1 LPELSSPD
9 TPIRMPSLLLLG
21 IASGLSPFG
30 MTMVVPAL
38 NNIAEEFQADSS
50 MVQFVI
56 SAYLFGL
63 ATAQPVS
70 GYLCD
75 RFGRRPVMLSG
86 FALFVIASIACAV
99 TTSLNQLILLRFFQ
113 AVGVSVGTVAS
124 RAIVRDTRDVNQ
136 AAEAISYIVAAMGV
150 APIIA
155 PMIGG
160 WLSAVAGHQGIF
172 LMTAAIGVFVLI
184 GMYRKLPETLSANI
198 EPPKWH
204 DWINSYKYLLRSG
217 PFLGYTLIFGFI
229 QGSFFAFLAVGASL
243 FESTFGMQAEKFG
256 LIWGAMAIAY
266 VGGATAAGRITRII
280 GTDRVLK
287 YGIWMTLFTGWL
299 LFVLIFTAGVSIASV
314 LVPMF
319 LLMAVSGSVAPAA
332 LAGAVNRHPKI
343 AGTSSGLSSA
353 LGIGVGGI
361 FTIISGVIYTGNFT
375 TIALLMAIST
385 TLATASWL
393 LVRGN
398 EKSHR

>member
-1 LPELSSPD
+1 
-9 TPIRMPSLLLLG
+9 
-21 IASGLSPFG
+21 
-30 MTMVVPAL
+30 
-38 NNIAEEFQADSS
+38 
-50 MVQFVI
+50 VI
-56 SAYLFGL
+56 SAYLLGL
-63 ATAQPVS
+63 AAAQPVS

-86 FALFVIASIACAV
+86 FTLFVAASIACAV
-99 TTSLNQLILLRFFQ
+99 TTSLNQLILLRFLQ

-172 LMTAAIGVFVLI
+172 LMTAVIGAFVLV
-184 GMYRKLPETLSANI
+184 GMHNKLPETLDTDR
-198 EPPKWH
+198 EPPKWR
-204 DWINSYKYLLRSG
+204 DWLDNYKYLLRSG

-229 QGSFFAFLAVGASL
+229 QGSFFAFRAVGASL
-243 FESTFGMQAEKFG
+243 FASSFDMQAKTFG
-256 LIWGAMAIAY
+256 LVWGAMAISY

-287 YGIWMTLFTGWL
+287 YGIWMTLFAGWF
-299 LFVLIFTAGVSIASV
+299 LFAIIFTTGVSIAGV

-319 LLMAVSGSVAPAA
+319 LLMAVAGAVAPAA
-332 LAGAVNRHPKI
+332 MAGAVNHSPAI

-353 LGIGVGGI
+353 LGIGVGGL
-361 FTIISGVIYTGNFT
+361 FTIISGVIYTGDFT
-375 TIALLMAIST
+375 TIALLMAVST

-393 LVRGN
+393 LVQSEEGN
-398 EKSHR
+398 GR